1 MQLEIHT
8 GNITKTADLEQHI
21 TRRLQFALSWAN
33 HSLDKVVLRINDI
46 NGPKGGADKS
56 CRIQI
61 PLAGASPIV
70 VEELQADL
78 YVAIDRAVERAG
90 RTLRRKLAR
99 KRQFSHQRFSQDTS
113 LSTS

>member
-1 MQLEIHT
+1 MQFEIHT
-8 GNITKTADLEQHI
+8 GNITKTSDLEQHI

-33 HSLDKVVLRINDI
+33 HSVDKVVLRINDI
-46 NGPKGGADKS
+46 NGPKGGPDKS

-70 VEELQADL
+70 VDELQGDL

-90 RTLRRKLAR
+90 RTLRRRLAR
-99 KRQFSHQRFSQDTS
+99 KREFSHQRFSQDSS